1 MSSNFENL
9 PLPVNR
15 DAQDYSRLVPRN
27 SVVEIP
33 VVGEFVYCKFSDG
46 EIRVVIN
53 GKSTGMEAGDERRSG
68 DGTVFRG
75 VNLIN
80 DTGVDK
86 SVIFVIGFGGFNR
99 RIIRGEVSVV
109 PQIRKADGSLVD
121 DTRASVSATIN
132 YPQGDFIVDRVA
144 GEPALEVGYEN
155 TPNAVWGQGQPG
167 FIIAGRINTGVV
179 YEIDI
184 DGNRFQRASGFSSTI
199 LPNGNTVQFKNI
211 FWSKRKG
218 VYLSIAFD
226 FIDDTYVLCSVVFT
240 NSNSAPIETYL
251 FNFSGPLAP
260 SGIRS
265 DCLSAVELESGNIA
279 FAGADD
285 RIYLSN
291 ENGFILQR
299 ADWGAGASLTLASVG
314 DDLFVSGIGGT
325 NNLKRV
331 KESDI
336 RESAI
341 VQQTTIKTSN
351 NDLSGKLGS
360 LLVNPASGST
370 NNTFFLIEPFSGTTV
385 VYDAVAVGLD
395 CLASFQKPEINPL
408 NRVFENVELLPD
420 GRFKGPLIKLVL
432 LKIFGQVSADYLDD
446 VFNLRVTP
454 EGIQLG
460 TGSSSFLLLGIEDD
474 FIFSNG
480 AKVEIQH
487 DAGLFEV

>member
-9 PLPVNR
+9 PLPVTK
-15 DAQDYSRLVPRN
+15 DSQDYVRLIPAGQT
-27 SVVEIP
+27 VEIP
-33 VVGEFVYCKFSDG
+33 VVGDFIYCKFSDG

-121 DTRASVSATIN
+121 DTRTSVSATIN

-144 GEPALEVGYEN
+144 GEPVLEVGYEN
-155 TPNAVWGQGQPG
+155 TPNATWGQGRPG
-167 FIIAGRINTGVV
+167 FVIAGRISGGDV

-184 DGNRFQRASGFSSTI
+184 DGNRFQRASGFVSSI

-211 FWSKRKG
+211 FWSQRKG
-218 VYLSIAFD
+218 AYLSIAWD
-226 FIDDTYVLCSVVFT
+226 FNDNVYVLFSVVFT
-240 NSNSAPIETYL
+240 SSNSAPIETYL
-251 FNFSGPLAP
+251 FHFSGPLAP
-260 SGIRS
+260 SGIRG
-265 DCLSAVELESGNIA
+265 DCRNAVALESGNIA
-279 FAGADD
+279 FAGEDD
-285 RIYLSN
+285 RIYLCDQ
-291 ENGFILQR
+291 NGFILQR
-299 ADWGAGASLTLASVG
+299 ADWPAGADQSLANIG
-314 DDLFVSGIGGT
+314 DDLFLSGFPGT
-325 NNLKRV
+325 NNLQRV

-341 VQQTTIKTSN
+341 VQRATIQTDNSDVNAT
-351 NDLSGKLGS
+351 LGS
-360 LLVNPASGST
+360 LLVAPGAGSP
-370 NNTFFLIEPFSGTTV
+370 NNNFFLIEPFSGTTV
-385 VYDAVAVGLD
+385 VYDAVAIGLD

-432 LKIFGQVSADYLDD
+432 LKIFGQVPADYLDD